1 MADPV
6 RPLVAIAGAEAL
18 AALAL
23 TAVVGLGAARSDLS
37 ALIAVTTVVMWV
49 LIVGALGLIWHGLR
63 RRRRAA
69 RTPFLLTQ
77 AFAIVVAWPWTSSDL
92 LVYRTAGL
100 ILAVAAVAGLV
111 AGLRPSVREQLG

>member
-23 TAVVGLGAARSDLS
+23 TAVVGLGAVRSDLG
-37 ALIAVTTVVMWV
+37 ALIAATTVVMWV
-49 LIVGALGLIWHGLR
+49 LIVGALGLIWNGLR

-100 ILAVAAVAGLV
+100 ILAVAAVAGLA